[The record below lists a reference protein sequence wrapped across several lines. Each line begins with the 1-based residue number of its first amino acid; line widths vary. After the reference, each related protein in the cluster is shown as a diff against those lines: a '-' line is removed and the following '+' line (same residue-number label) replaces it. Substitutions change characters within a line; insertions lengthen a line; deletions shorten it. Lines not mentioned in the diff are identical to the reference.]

1 MNAHN
6 IFQHPPTGLPEE
18 MTENLV
24 TRADFRI
31 ERIVSSGHCSSPGFW
46 YDQAENEWVIVLAGR
61 ARLRLEAGGESV
73 ALGPG
78 DYLNIPA
85 HVRHRVDWTDPER
98 DTVWLA
104 VFYR

>member
-1 MNAHN
+1 VNAQN
-6 IFQHPPTGLPEE
+6 IFQHPPASLPVEVA
-18 MTENLV
+18 ENLV
-24 TRADFRI
+24 SRADFRI
-31 ERIVSSGHCSSPGFW
+31 ERIISRGHCSSPGFW

-61 ARLRLEAGGESV
+61 ARLRFEAAAESV

-78 DYLNIPA
+78 DYLHIPA